1 MDKLEKLTVPQLKK
15 LIVDYNL
22 HNVIKPYSKMRK
34 HELIAAIRHHNTF
47 LNNVMTNK
55 QHSINVPQKV
65 IKKWPHQ
72 KNELEKLPSLK
83 LKKKMRQKKRLKKKM
98 KQKK

>member
-55 QHSINVPQKV
+55 QHSINVPKKV
-65 IKKWPHQ
+65 IKKKAPQ
-72 KNELEKLPSLK
+72 KKRVKKLPSLK
-83 LKKKMRQKKRLKKKM
+83 LKKKRLKKKM